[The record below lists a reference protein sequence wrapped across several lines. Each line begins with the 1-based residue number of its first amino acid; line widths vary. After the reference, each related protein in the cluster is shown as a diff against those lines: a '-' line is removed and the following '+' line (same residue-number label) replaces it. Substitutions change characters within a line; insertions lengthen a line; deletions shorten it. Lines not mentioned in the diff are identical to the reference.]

1 MKSIT
6 IKEESCYRGPADDL
20 YENGFTINYT
30 NGEKEAVIFDLSAG
44 ECSKL
49 IPKDGFEVL
58 WNKLMEINFQKVIL
72 ENEPIQGFDGA
83 DLIVEVSVGLQTLT
97 LSLWCPDLELY
108 KEKGFS
114 ESLKFMMVVQEI
126 IDFAASHDVAV
137 NFEFQGIFI
146 TAVLDFCI
154 INAPIVFI
162 HNKCKFYVI
171 VKYSIYKVTLKYKG
185 AMNESDTRLKKID
198 PALRAA
204 GWGVVEGSDIF
215 TEQRAYLLAPG
226 RIVTKSK
233 RNPDKIDYLLTYK
246 GVKIGIIEA
255 KRDELDVSTG
265 VGQAKRY
272 AEAMNIRYTYSTN
285 GDKIWAIDMDAKPG
299 DFTEGFVDRFPT
311 PDELW
316 AMTFPEKNEWRDK
329 FNLEPFNRDNGKQ
342 PRYYQEN
349 AINAVLDA
357 VSKKQDRILL
367 TLATGTGKTYIAFQI
382 CWKLMQTKWNIA
394 QTGKLPRI
402 LFLADRNILADQAYN
417 AFGAFDQNALARITP
432 KEIRRNGGKVP
443 MGQSIF
449 FTIFQTMLCGSD
461 GDERES
467 SSVVYDENTENFEYY
482 KQYPRDFFDFIIIDE
497 CHRGGANDESEWRKL
512 MEYFQ
517 PAYQLG
523 LTATPR
529 RTINGDTYKYF
540 GEPVYQYSLKQGI
553 EDGYLTPY
561 RVKSCSNQIIDEYKY
576 SEEDKIISGEEFL
589 DKEKTYK
596 ENDFYHGK
604 IKIRERD
611 ELRVAEFLQTANPED
626 KSIVFCSTQNH
637 AMQIR
642 DMINSQAKRGVN
654 YCVRVTADDGQEG
667 EEQLRKFQDNEKTL
681 PTILT
686 TSQKLSTGVDA
697 QNVRNIVLM
706 RPVPNMIEF
715 KQIIGRGTRLFD
727 DKYYFTIYDFV
738 GAHEQFY
745 DKEWD
750 NPNPVCPIC
759 EKYPC
764 ECDKHEKCPVCGK
777 WPCEC
782 EKPKTK
788 CPVCGHY
795 PCICPPKPC
804 PVCGNLPCT
813 CPKDIIEIEL
823 GDGRKIKIKQDFQWE
838 ERVMY
843 DGKLITIKEFADILV
858 DKKTLPKFFSDEED
872 LRKQWQNPET
882 RLALLEKMEHDGF
895 SLDKL
900 LKVQEMLN
908 YEKCDLLDVLENL
921 AYQTEPL
928 ERQQRVNLV
937 KSGITAGL
945 NNKQIEFV
953 DFVLEQYVQQGYG
966 ELSMENLPELIKL
979 KYGTISDA
987 KAELGSLGEISKVFV
1002 GFQKELYA
1010 A

>member
-1 MKSIT
+1 
-6 IKEESCYRGPADDL
+6 
-20 YENGFTINYT
+20 
-30 NGEKEAVIFDLSAG
+30 
-44 ECSKL
+44 
-49 IPKDGFEVL
+49 
-58 WNKLMEINFQKVIL
+58 
-72 ENEPIQGFDGA
+72 
-83 DLIVEVSVGLQTLT
+83 
-97 LSLWCPDLELY
+97 
-108 KEKGFS
+108 
-114 ESLKFMMVVQEI
+114 
-126 IDFAASHDVAV
+126 
-137 NFEFQGIFI
+137 
-146 TAVLDFCI
+146 
-154 INAPIVFI
+154 
-162 HNKCKFYVI
+162 
-171 VKYSIYKVTLKYKG
+171 
-185 AMNESDTRLKKID
+185 MNESDTRLKKID
-198 PALRAA
+198 PALHAA

-215 TEQRAYLLAPG
+215 TEQRAYIVSPG
-226 RIVTKSK
+226 RIVTKAK

-255 KRDELDVSTG
+255 KKDELDVSAG
-265 VGQAKRY
+265 VEQAKKY
-272 AEAMNIRYTYSTN
+272 AAAMNIRWTYSTN

-299 DFTEGFVDRFPT
+299 DFTEGFVDKFPT

-316 AMTFPEKNEWRDK
+316 AMTFPEKNDWRDK
-329 FNLEPFNRDNGKQ
+329 FNLEPFNRDGGKQ

-349 AINAVLDA
+349 AVNAVLEA
-357 VSKKQDRILL
+357 VSKKVDRILL

-382 CWKLMQTKWNIA
+382 CWKLMQTRWNIA
-394 QTGKLPRI
+394 ENGRLPRI
-402 LFLADRNILADQAYN
+402 LFLADRNILADQAFN

-432 KEIRRNGGKVP
+432 KEIRKNGGKVP
-443 MGQSIF
+443 MGASIY
-449 FTIFQTMLCGSD
+449 FTIFQTLLCGSEGDD
-461 GDERES
+461 GEQALRAAIEPAEGVVDKQQSGEVRHCLQGRTVERLAWERGE
-467 SSVVYDENTENFEYY
+467 DLPLQEYY
-482 KQYPRDFFDFIIIDE
+482 KQYPQDFFDFIIIDE

-561 RVKSCSNQIIDEYKY
+561 RVKSCTNQIIDEYVY
-576 SEEDKIISGEEFL
+576 DEDDKIIQGEDFL
-589 DKEKTYK
+589 DKDKTYT
-596 ENDFYHGK
+596 EADFYHGK

-611 ELRVAEFLQTANPED
+611 ELRVAEFLESANPDE
-626 KSIVFCSTQNH
+626 KAIVFCATQNH

-654 YCVRVTADDGQEG
+654 YCVRVTADDGAEG
-667 EEQLRKFQDNEKTL
+667 EEQLKKFQDNEKTI

-727 DKYYFTIYDFV
+727 DKFYFTIYDFV
-738 GAHEQFY
+738 GAHKQFY
-745 DKEWD
+745 DEEWD

-764 ECDKHEKCPVCGK
+764 ECSTHPKCPVCGK

-782 EKPKTK
+782 KRPPRP
-788 CPVCGHY
+788 CPVCGKT

-804 PVCGNLPCT
+804 PICGNLPCT
-813 CPKDIIEIEL
+813 CPKELIEIEL
-823 GDGRKIKIKQDFQWE
+823 GDGRKAKIKQDFQWE

-858 DKKTLPKFFSDEED
+858 DKNTLPKFFSDEED
-872 LRKQWQNPET
+872 LRKQWQNPES
-882 RLALLEKMEHDGF
+882 RHALLEKMEHEGF

-908 YEKCDLLDVLENL
+908 YEKCDLLDVLEYL
-921 AYQTEPL
+921 AYNASPL
-928 ERQQRVNLV
+928 ERQQRVNIVRPLLA
-937 KSGITAGL
+937 TEL
-945 NNKQIEFV
+945 NAKQTEFV
-953 DFVLEQYVQQGYG
+953 DFVLQQYIQQGYG

-979 KYGTISDA
+979 KYGTINDA
-987 KAELGSLGEISKVFV
+987 KAELGSLGEINKVFI
-1002 GFQKELYA
+1002 GFQKDLYA

>member
-1 MKSIT
+1 
-6 IKEESCYRGPADDL
+6 
-20 YENGFTINYT
+20 
-30 NGEKEAVIFDLSAG
+30 
-44 ECSKL
+44 
-49 IPKDGFEVL
+49 
-58 WNKLMEINFQKVIL
+58 
-72 ENEPIQGFDGA
+72 
-83 DLIVEVSVGLQTLT
+83 
-97 LSLWCPDLELY
+97 
-108 KEKGFS
+108 
-114 ESLKFMMVVQEI
+114 
-126 IDFAASHDVAV
+126 
-137 NFEFQGIFI
+137 
-146 TAVLDFCI
+146 
-154 INAPIVFI
+154 
-162 HNKCKFYVI
+162 
-171 VKYSIYKVTLKYKG
+171 
-185 AMNESDTRLKKID
+185 MNESDTRLKKID
-198 PALRAA
+198 PTLKAA

-215 TEQRAYLLAPG
+215 TEQRAYIVSPG
-226 RIVTKSK
+226 RIVTKAK

-255 KRDELDVSTG
+255 KKDELDVSAG
-265 VGQAKRY
+265 VEQAKKY
-272 AEAMNIRYTYSTN
+272 AAAMNIRWTYSTN

-299 DFTEGFVDRFPT
+299 DFTEGFVDKFPT
-311 PDELW
+311 PQELW
-316 AMTFPEKNEWRDK
+316 AMTFPEKNDWRDK
-329 FNLEPFNRDNGKQ
+329 FNLEPFNRDGGKM

-349 AINAVLDA
+349 AVNAVLEA
-357 VSKKQDRILL
+357 VSKKIDRILL

-382 CWKLMQTKWNIA
+382 CWKLMQTRWNIA
-394 QTGKLPRI
+394 ENGRLPRI

-432 KEIRRNGGKVP
+432 KEIRKNGGKVP
-443 MGQSIF
+443 MGASIY
-449 FTIFQTMLCGSD
+449 FTIFQTLLCGSEGDD
-461 GDERES
+461 GEQALRAAIEPAEGVGRSLRELTEFSSKTRAARGIRNEREARS
-467 SSVVYDENTENFEYY
+467 FERDLPLQEYY
-482 KQYPRDFFDFIIIDE
+482 KQYPQDFFDFIIIDE

-561 RVKSCSNQIIDEYKY
+561 RVKSCTNQIIDEYVY
-576 SEEDKIISGEEFL
+576 DEDDKILKGEDLLEK
-589 DKEKTYK
+589 DKTYT
-596 ENDFYHGK
+596 EVDFYHGK

-611 ELRVAEFLQTANPED
+611 ELRVAEFLESANPDE
-626 KSIVFCSTQNH
+626 KAIVFCATQNH

-654 YCVRVTADDGQEG
+654 YCVRVTADDGAEG
-667 EEQLRKFQDNEKTL
+667 EEQLRKFQDNEKTI

-727 DKYYFTIYDFV
+727 DKFYFTIYDFV
-738 GAHEQFY
+738 GAHKQFY
-745 DKEWD
+745 DEEWD

-764 ECDKHEKCPVCGK
+764 ECSTHPKCPVCGK

-782 EKPKTK
+782 KRPPHP
-788 CPVCGHY
+788 CPVCGKT

-804 PVCGNLPCT
+804 PICGNLPCT
-813 CPKDIIEIEL
+813 CPKELIEIEL
-823 GDGRKIKIKQDFQWE
+823 GDGRKAKIKQDFQWE

-858 DKKTLPKFFSDEED
+858 DKNTLPKFFSDEED

-882 RLALLEKMEHDGF
+882 RHALLEKMEHEGF

-908 YEKCDLLDVLENL
+908 YEKCDLLDVLEYL
-921 AYQTEPL
+921 AYNASPL
-928 ERQQRVNLV
+928 ERQQRVNIVRPLLA
-937 KSGITAGL
+937 TEL
-945 NNKQIEFV
+945 NAKQTEFV
-953 DFVLEQYVQQGYG
+953 DFVLQQYIQQGYG

-979 KYGTISDA
+979 KYGTINDA
-987 KAELGSLGEISKVFV
+987 KAELGSLGEINKVFV
-1002 GFQKELYA
+1002 GFQKDLYA